1 MSIFLHAI
9 QSVPSFMK
17 RLQIAL
23 LDDHAIVR
31 HGLVNRLVQE
41 PDFEVVGVYA
51 RSRELMA
58 GLLTHPAEVLLL
70 DFVLGPHELDGILL
84 IRALRVKYPGCRI
97 LVFSTHHDAATVILA
112 LRVGARGFIGKGEDM
127 SQLIS
132 AVRLVASGAVYLS
145 ADMAYRVAEATAV
158 NYDGEEQSRDD
169 AMRFVSLSAREQ
181 EVIRCYLAGMTITEI
196 AEKFSRSIKT
206 ISSQKASAFRK
217 LGVMSNNE
225 LFRIKHIIESV

>member
-1 MSIFLHAI
+1 
-9 QSVPSFMK
+9 MK

-41 PDFEVVGVYA
+41 PDFEVVGVY
-51 RSRELMA
+51 SRTRDLLA
-58 GLLTHPAEVLLL
+58 GLAKDPAQVLLL
-70 DFVLGPHELDGILL
+70 DYVLGPNELDGVLL
-84 IRALRVKYPGCRI
+84 IRALRVKFPQCRI

-112 LRVGARGFIGKGEDM
+112 LRVGARGFLGKGEDM
-127 SQLIS
+127 TQLID

-145 ADMAYRVAEATAV
+145 PDMAYRVAEATASPC
-158 NYDGEEQSRDD
+158 DGDARSRED
-169 AMRFVSLSAREQ
+169 ALRFVSLSAREQ

-196 AEKFSRSIKT
+196 AEKFNRSIKT

-225 LFRIKHIIESV
+225 LFKIKHIIEGV